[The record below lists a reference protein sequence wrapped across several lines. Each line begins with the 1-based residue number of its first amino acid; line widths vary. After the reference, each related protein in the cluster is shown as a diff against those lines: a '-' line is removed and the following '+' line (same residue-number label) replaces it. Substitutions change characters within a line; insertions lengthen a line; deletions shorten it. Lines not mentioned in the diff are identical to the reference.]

1 MKKSLSLFT
10 LLLSFCVMSFG
21 QADAI
26 SKYFE
31 KYVDNEDF
39 TVVFISPK
47 MFEMISMLEIE
58 NMVDED
64 DVEDI
69 DLKEVRE
76 MIGNIK
82 GLRVLETEKNPLGY
96 FKEAV
101 NTINTKDY
109 DLLVSVRDEGE
120 NVRIWTKTT
129 GEVVNELFL
138 LVGGEDEFVMLSFI
152 GDIDLKKISK
162 LAKTMNVSGLEH
174 LEKMN

>member
-26 SKYFE
+26 SKYFD
-31 KYVDNEDF
+31 KYMDNEDF

-64 DVEDI
+64 DAEDV
-69 DLKEVRE
+69 DLKELRE

-82 GLRVLETEKNPLGY
+82 GLRILETDKNPEMY
-96 FKEAV
+96 YKEAV
-101 NTINTKDY
+101 NKINTKDY
-109 DLLVSVRDEGE
+109 ELLVSVRDEGE
-120 NVRIWTKTT
+120 NVRIWTKTS
-129 GEVVNELFL
+129 GNVVNELFL
-138 LVGGEDEFVMLSFI
+138 LVGGKEEFVMLSFV
-152 GDIDLKKISK
+152 GDINLKSISK
-162 LAKTMNVSGLEH
+162 LAKTMDVNGLEH